1 MTQGRKAPIKH
12 AMTVDVE
19 DYFHVAAFKDVIDP
33 KDWDTWPCRV
43 EKNTDNLLALFDQA
57 NIKITFFVLAW
68 VAERYPAL
76 VKRIQSQGHEIASH
90 GYSHQ
95 LIYSQTPE
103 CFKEETHKS
112 KEILQNIT
120 GQEVSGYRA
129 ASYSITN
136 KSLWALDILAELGFT
151 WDSSIFPTR
160 HDNYGIPGSP
170 EEPYTII
177 TTSGKT
183 LTEFPLTTAKVFGQ
197 AVPAAGGGYFR
208 QYPYALSRWLF
219 ERASHNQ
226 TKPQIFYLHPWEID
240 PEQPRVP
247 NASAFSRFRHYTNL
261 KRCRP
266 RLERMLRDFEFGTI
280 SESLASVALHQT
292 LDLRIKKEA

>member
-76 VKRIQSQGHEIASH
+76 VKRIQAQGHEIASH

-112 KEILQNIT
+112 KARKNNIAYIT
-120 GQEVSGYRA
+120 RNREFLDNFKLNASCKLCGY
-129 ASYSITN
+129 N
-136 KSLWALDILAELGFT
+136 KCAEALDFHHISEHNKEANVSRLANESNSLERIQEQNYTQVQSSVPGLG
-151 WDSSIFPTR
+151 SRICIS
-160 HDNYGIPGSP
+160 
-170 EEPYTII
+170 
-177 TTSGKT
+177 T
-183 LTEFPLTTAKVFGQ
+183 LVD
-197 AVPAAGGGYFR
+197 AVT
-208 QYPYALSRWLF
+208 
-219 ERASHNQ
+219 N
-226 TKPQIFYLHPWEID
+226 FYL
-240 PEQPRVP
+240 
-247 NASAFSRFRHYTNL
+247 S
-261 KRCRP
+261 
-266 RLERMLRDFEFGTI
+266 
-280 SESLASVALHQT
+280 
-292 LDLRIKKEA
+292 DLRTA